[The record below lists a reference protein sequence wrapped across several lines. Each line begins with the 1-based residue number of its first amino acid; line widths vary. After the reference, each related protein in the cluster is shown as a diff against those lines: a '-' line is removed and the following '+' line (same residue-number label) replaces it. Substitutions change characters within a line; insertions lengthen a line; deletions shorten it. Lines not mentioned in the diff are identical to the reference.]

1 MTNPTEITRLR
12 QAMEDFIAA
21 RLQSKLEK
29 IERESDK
36 NRLIE
41 NELQSFLAKAANLV
55 REGKIQIVTHAI
67 KYSHPDAQG
76 TSLYSRGNPRV
87 GGRLIGTHS
96 IKVGYRADGIC
107 NTAANLPYIKFLSLE
122 VDDKPIWQRAVD
134 NDPNLFAAL
143 PGDDEEKRTWITA
156 FATLPQPKGGPAS
169 HKLAKQLYWPLGNG
183 AYHLLQPLF
192 PSSLVQRVWER
203 LRDDRFSEAAQQARQ
218 ARRDGKPHPHG
229 YRDWPELV
237 VLKFG
242 STKPQ
247 NISQLNTE
255 RHGEAWLLP
264 SRPPAWTS
272 RGITPPRHVE
282 SVFERFGRMRLVR
295 EHLADLGRFLVGVR
309 DWNNRDIRRGRAR
322 RVEAVIDELI
332 QYSGAIRRLPPGWSA
347 KPDCRLPAS
356 QRYWLDPERDDPDFQ
371 QARAASDWPRQ
382 MAESFGAWLNAHLR
396 RYELPVGDAE
406 LRSWRREFEDS
417 LHEIL
422 QEMEA

>member
-1 MTNPTEITRLR
+1 MLNPTETTRLR
-12 QAMEDFIAA
+12 QAMDDFIAA
-21 RLQSKLEK
+21 RLQTKLEK
-29 IERESDK
+29 EKNEDK
-36 NRLIE
+36 RRRLIE
-41 NELQSFLAKAANLV
+41 AHRPPVWIADAARRV
-55 REGKIQIVTHAI
+55 KQIQLVTHAL
-67 KYSHPDAQG
+67 KYTHPDARG
-76 TSLYSRGNPRV
+76 TSLYSEGNPKA
-87 GGRLIGTHS
+87 GEKLIGTHS
-96 IKVGYRADGIC
+96 LRGHLATDVVG
-107 NTAANLPYIKFLSLE
+107 NAAALDVFKFLSLQ
-122 VDDKPIWQRAVD
+122 VDGKPIWQRAVD
-134 NDPNLFAAL
+134 NDPTLFAAL
-143 PGDDEEKRTWITA
+143 PGDDEEKRSWIDA
-156 FATLPQPKGGPAS
+156 FATLPQPKGGPTS
-169 HKLAKQLYWPLGNG
+169 HKLAKQLYWPLGDG

-255 RHGEAWLLP
+255 RHGEVWLLP
-264 SRPPAWTS
+264 SYPPAWAS
-272 RGITPPRHVE
+272 RGITPPQHVE
-282 SVFERFGRMRLVR
+282 SVFERFGRMRSVR

-347 KPDCRLPAS
+347 EPDCRLPPS
-356 QRYWLDPERDDPDFQ
+356 QRFWLDPERDDPDFQ

-382 MAESFGAWLNAHLR
+382 VADSFGAWLNAQLR

-406 LRSWRREFEDS
+406 LRTWRREFEER
-417 LHEIL
+417 LHDIL

>member
-21 RLQSKLEK
+21 RLQAKLDKEK
-29 IERESDK
+29 DEDK
-36 NRLIE
+36 RRRLIE
-41 NELQSFLAKAANLV
+41 AHRPPAWIADAGRRVKQIQLV
-55 REGKIQIVTHAI
+55 SHAL
-67 KYSHPDAQG
+67 KYTHPDARG
-76 TSLYSRGNPRV
+76 TSLYSEGNPEA
-87 GGRLIGTHS
+87 GDGLIGTHS
-96 IKVGYRADGIC
+96 LRGHLAPDVVG
-107 NTAANLPYIKFLSLE
+107 NAAALDVFKFLSLE
-122 VDDKPIWQRAVD
+122 VDGKPIWQRAVE
-134 NDPNLFAAL
+134 NDPNLLAAL
-143 PGDDEEKRTWITA
+143 LGDDEEKGAWIAA

-169 HKLAKQLYWPLGNG
+169 HKLAKQLYWPLENG
-183 AYHLLQPLF
+183 AYHLMQPLF

-242 STKPQ
+242 GTKPQ

-255 RHGEAWLLP
+255 RHGEVWLLP
-264 SRPPAWTS
+264 SHPPAWTS

-282 SVFERFGRMRLVR
+282 SVFERFGRMRPVR

-309 DWNNRDIRRGRAR
+309 DWNNRDIRQGRAR
-322 RVEAVIDELI
+322 RVEAIVDELI
-332 QYSGAIRRLPPGWSA
+332 QYAAAIRRLPPGWSA
-347 KPDCRLPAS
+347 EPDCRLPAS

-371 QARAASDWPRQ
+371 QARRATDWPRQ
-382 MAESFGAWLNAHLR
+382 VAESFGAWLNAHLR
-396 RYELPVGDAE
+396 PSLPVGDAE
-406 LRSWRREFEDS
+406 LRAWRREFEER
-417 LHEIL
+417 LHDIL